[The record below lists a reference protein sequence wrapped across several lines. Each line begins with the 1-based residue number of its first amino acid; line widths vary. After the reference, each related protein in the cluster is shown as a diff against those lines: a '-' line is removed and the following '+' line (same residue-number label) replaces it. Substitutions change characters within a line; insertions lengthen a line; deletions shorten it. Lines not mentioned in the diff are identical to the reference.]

1 MRLRIV
7 SPERFCT
14 VVAILVM
21 IAFLLGCVC
30 SGNGYEV
37 EEVSIHDGD
46 TLWSIADKY
55 TDDKEDVRETVHIIK
70 KINGMDDVIVYPG
83 EVIYVPIYVK

>member
-21 IAFLLGCVC
+21 IAFLLGFAC
-30 SGNGYEV
+30 SGNSYEV
-37 EEVSIHDGD
+37 EEISIHEGD
-46 TLWSIADKY
+46 TLWSIADEY
-55 TDDKEDVRETVHIIK
+55 TGDNKDVRETVHIIK
-70 KINGMDDVIVYPG
+70 EINGMDNVIVYPG

>member
-21 IAFLLGCVC
+21 IAFLLGFAC
-30 SGNGYEV
+30 SGNSYEV
-37 EEVSIHDGD
+37 EEISIHEGD
-46 TLWSIADKY
+46 TLWTIADEY
-55 TDDKEDVRETVHIIK
+55 TGNDRDVRETVHIIK
-70 KINGMDDVIVYPG
+70 KINDMDSVIVYPG

>member
-14 VVAILVM
+14 VVAVLVM
-21 IAFLLGCVC
+21 IGFLLGFVC
-30 SGNGYEV
+30 SGNSYEV
-37 EEVSIHDGD
+37 CEVTVHEGD
-46 TLWSIADKY
+46 SVWTIADDY
-55 TDDKEDVRETVHIIK
+55 TDDTEDVRETVHIIK
-70 KINGMDDVIVYPG
+70 KINGMDNVMVYPG